1 MSNVNTRI
9 KQKRE
14 DLTMATTSASAAESI
29 HPLAHAVGGSLGS
42 AFALLLLYPLE
53 RCRIELQSSAA
64 RLPHC
69 RLPPP
74 SSRQPTDAVSG
85 SSTDPMMKEK
95 MEGEIPL
102 SNEGIIEGQP
112 PPPID
117 SWTIAG
123 CDDSSSDPAQSQS
136 DSRSIEGSESEA
148 LQSQEENQLDLVS
161 CFRRICEKDELY
173 LGVGPIVTTLAI
185 SNFVFFFMNE
195 TMKRVLL
202 PSASGS
208 RPPQSPKSR
217 SAPYLSLLA
226 SCLAGIINVLI
237 TNPLWVTNLKIVTGS
252 AESSSLLT
260 EMQNVVRKDGL
271 HELWKGTGTSVL
283 LVSNP
288 VLQFFVYEQ
297 LKIARLSKHT
307 QSNESRI
314 SPGEAFLLGA
324 LAKGV
329 ATVLTYPLQL
339 AQAVLRL
346 QRRSND
352 TDNSPNSKANGDQQ
366 QRYRGTLDCLVKLY
380 QRDGTKGLFTGMKAK
395 LLQTVLTAAFTFLTY
410 EQILHAVHSTHKSLV
425 AKKPS

>member
-1 MSNVNTRI
+1 LFWKQNNTRI

-14 DLTMATTSASAAESI
+14 DPTMATTASAPAVESI

-42 AFALLLLYPLE
+42 ALALLLLYPLE
-53 RCRIELQSSAA
+53 RARIELQSSAA
-64 RLPHC
+64 SRPH
-69 RLPPP
+69 RPRPLPP
-74 SSRQPTDAVSG
+74 SSSQPPDAAALG
-85 SSTDPMMKEK
+85 SSADPLTKET
-95 MEGEIPL
+95 MEGERSSDDGLIQVDL
-102 SNEGIIEGQP
+102 QP
-112 PPPID
+112 RPPID
-117 SWTIAG
+117 SWTIAE
-123 CDDSSSDPAQSQS
+123 CDDSS

-148 LQSQEENQLDLVS
+148 LQSQEEKELDLGS
-161 CFRRICEKDELY
+161 CFRRIWEKDELY

-202 PSASGS
+202 PSTSGS
-208 RPPQSPKSR
+208 RPRHSPKSR
-217 SAPYLSLLA
+217 ATPYLSLLS
-226 SCLAGIINVLI
+226 SCLAGIVNVLI

-260 EMQNVVRKDGL
+260 EIQNVARKDGL
-271 HELWKGTGTSVL
+271 RELWKGTGTSVM

-288 VLQFFVYEQ
+288 VIQFFVYEQ
-297 LKIARLSKHT
+297 LKNARLSRHV
-307 QSNESRI
+307 QSKGNRI

-339 AQAVLRL
+339 TQSVLRL

-352 TDNSPNSKANGDQQ
+352 TENLSATDDHR

-380 QRDGTKGLFTGMKAK
+380 QRDGAKGLFTGMKAK

-410 EQILHAVHSTHKSLV
+410 EQILHAVHSTHKSLL
-425 AKKPS
+425 AKRSI

>member
-1 MSNVNTRI
+1 
-9 KQKRE
+9 
-14 DLTMATTSASAAESI
+14 MATASAPAVESI

-42 AFALLLLYPLE
+42 ALALLLLYPLE
-53 RCRIELQSSAA
+53 RARIELQSSAA
-64 RLPHC
+64 SRPH
-69 RLPPP
+69 RPRPLAP
-74 SSRQPTDAVSG
+74 SSRQPPDAALG
-85 SSTDPMMKEK
+85 SSTDPLTKAK
-95 MEGEIPL
+95 MEGDV
-102 SNEGIIEGQP
+102 SSDEGLIQVELQP
-112 PPPID
+112 RPPID
-117 SWTIAG
+117 SWTIAE
-123 CDDSSSDPAQSQS
+123 CDDSSSDPAQS

-148 LQSQEENQLDLVS
+148 LQSQEEKQLDLVS
-161 CFRRICEKDELY
+161 CFRQIWKKDELY

-202 PSASGS
+202 PLAGRS
-208 RPPQSPKSR
+208 RPPHSPKSR
-217 SAPYLSLLA
+217 AAPYLSLLA
-226 SCLAGIINVLI
+226 SCLAGIVNVFI
-237 TNPLWVTNLKIVTGS
+237 TNPLWVTNLNIVVGS

-260 EMQNVVRKDGL
+260 EIQNVARKDGL
-271 HELWKGTGTSVL
+271 QELWRGTGTSVM

-297 LKIARLSKHT
+297 LKIARLSRHR
-307 QSNESRI
+307 QSNGNRI

-352 TDNSPNSKANGDQQ
+352 ADNSTEATGDQQ

-380 QRDGTKGLFTGMKAK
+380 QRDGAKGLFTGMKAK

-410 EQILHAVHSTHKSLV
+410 EQILHAVHSSHKSLL
-425 AKKPS
+425 AKKLR

>member
-1 MSNVNTRI
+1 
-9 KQKRE
+9 
-14 DLTMATTSASAAESI
+14 MATASAPAVESI

-42 AFALLLLYPLE
+42 ALALFLLYPLE
-53 RCRIELQSSAA
+53 RARIELQSSAA
-64 RLPHC
+64 SRPH
-69 RLPPP
+69 RPRPLAP
-74 SSRQPTDAVSG
+74 SSRQPPDAASG
-85 SSTDPMMKEK
+85 SSTDPLTKDK
-95 MEGEIPL
+95 MEDET
-102 SNEGIIEGQP
+102 SSDEGLIQVDLQP
-112 PPPID
+112 RPPID
-117 SWTIAG
+117 SWTIAE
-123 CDDSSSDPAQSQS
+123 CDDSSSDPAQS
-136 DSRSIEGSESEA
+136 DSRSMVGSENEA
-148 LQSQEENQLDLVS
+148 LQSQEEKQLDLVS
-161 CFRRICEKDELY
+161 CFRRIWKNDELY

-202 PSASGS
+202 PLANGS
-208 RPPQSPKSR
+208 RPPHSPKSR
-217 SAPYLSLLA
+217 AAPYLSLLA
-226 SCLAGIINVLI
+226 SCLAGIVNVLI

-260 EMQNVVRKDGL
+260 EIQNVARKDGL
-271 HELWKGTGTSVL
+271 RELWRGTGTSVM

-288 VLQFFVYEQ
+288 VLQFFMYEQ
-297 LKIARLSKHT
+297 LKIARLSKHA
-307 QSNESRI
+307 QSSGSRI

-352 TDNSPNSKANGDQQ
+352 ADNVSDSIATGDQQ

-380 QRDGTKGLFTGMKAK
+380 QRDGAKGLFTGMKAK

-410 EQILHAVHSTHKSLV
+410 EQILHAVHSTHKSLL
-425 AKKPS
+425 AKKLR